1 MEKPTLSTMVV
12 LYKSNLS
19 FDTTILANVIPL
31 SESIIKVEKR
41 GIVKR
46 GESKRDRIKRR
57 SKKEPSSN
65 STGFCHNSLTLVMM
79 NDGDGMLPKKEI
91 TIKIFQNGVFH
102 MTGILDDRYDICSIR
117 ILTET
122 LWNDC
127 RESFKTVPEKVEL
140 INRRV
145 VLMNYTTKLSSNNTV
160 AREVLHN
167 NIRTAKLENIV
178 SHYDPDVY
186 PGVKICIGNENWTA
200 KVFRTG
206 KIILTGIVSPTEC
219 SELILQ
225 LLSLFE
231 KVLPQRPSLEHTS
244 DTTDR
249 PVARLLNKAMQT

>member
-19 FDTTILANVIPL
+19 FDTTILANIIPINQ
-31 SESIIKVEKR
+31 SIIKVEKR
-41 GIVKR
+41 GVIKR

-79 NDGDGMLPKKEI
+79 NDGDGELPTKEI

-102 MTGILDDRYDICSIR
+102 MTGILDDRYDMSSIR
-117 ILTET
+117 ILTNT
-122 LWNDC
+122 LWNSC
-127 RESFKTVPEKVEL
+127 QESFRVTPEKLEL

-167 NIRTAKLENIV
+167 NIRSAKLEHVV

-186 PGVKICIGNENWTA
+186 PGVKICIGKENWTA
-200 KVFRTG
+200 KIFRTG
-206 KIILTGIVSPTEC
+206 KIILTGIVSPAEC
-219 SELILQ
+219 TELISQ

-231 KVLPQRPSLEHTS
+231 KVLPQKPLLEHKL
-244 DTTDR
+244 DTVDL
-249 PVARLLNKAMQT
+249 PVRRLVSKAMQK